1 LCLIGGNDLLF
12 ESRTSFHKLHM
23 NLVAKEIEKYYY
35 LLFSINYIL

>member
-12 ESRTSFHKLHM
+12 ESRTFHKLHM